1 MGPVENQG
9 GQTMTKKR
17 LYIISLDAFGDADL
31 AFASTLPHFQKL
43 MAISAQVTGV
53 RTVYPSLTYMAHTSI
68 ATGMYPNHHG
78 IVNNTHLQPERISPD
93 WYWYEKEIQTPTIFQ
108 VAKNAGYTVG
118 TLLWPVTGR
127 SKAIDYNLAEIFP
140 NRPWQNQIM
149 VSGYA
154 SSLKYAL
161 DMNKKYQ
168 HLRKGIA
175 QPELDDFI
183 TAVAIDTIKN
193 KKPDM
198 LAIHLVDLDSTRH
211 KYGVKSTQAKEAIV
225 RMDKRLGE
233 IMETLTECDMLKDT
247 VLAVLGDHYQIDTHT
262 VIRPNHLFVQKGW
275 IKTDK
280 NNRIIDWK
288 VILKA
293 ADGAAY
299 IYRKDPSITNKM
311 ILDALKGIDSRID
324 KIFSKDE
331 FKYDGVDEDAVFIL
345 EAKAGYYFK
354 NDVIYPFMESTGK
367 TINGRTLA
375 KATHGFHPDKH
386 NYNTMLLLSGPGVNP
401 QARLKGARL
410 VDEGPTLLHA
420 IELQFP
426 NKTDGHILK
435 DLFL

>member
-1 MGPVENQG
+1 
-9 GQTMTKKR
+9 MTKKR

-31 AFASTLPHFQKL
+31 AFASTLPNFRKL
-43 MAISAQVTGV
+43 LSSSALVTGV

-68 ATGMYPNHHG
+68 ATGMYPNQHG
-78 IVNNTHLQPERISPD
+78 IVNNTRLQPERVSAD
-93 WYWYEKEIQTPTIFQ
+93 WYWYEKDIKTPTIFQ
-108 VAKNAGYTVG
+108 VAKEAGYSIS

-149 VSGYA
+149 VSGFA
-154 SSLKYAL
+154 SSLTYAL
-161 DMNKKYQ
+161 DMNKKYK
-168 HLRKGIA
+168 HLRNGIQ

-198 LAIHLVDLDSTRH
+198 MAIHLVDLDSTRH
-211 KYGVKSTQAKEAIV
+211 KYGVKSTQAREAVI

-233 IMETLTECDMLKDT
+233 IISTLQACDMVEDT

-262 VIRPNHLFVQKGW
+262 VIRPNHLFAQKGW
-275 IKTDK
+275 IQTDK
-280 NNRIIDWK
+280 NNRITDWK

-311 ILDALKGIDSRID
+311 ILDALKGIDSRIE
-324 KIFSKDE
+324 KIFTKEE
-331 FKYDGVDEDAVFIL
+331 FKYDGVDENAVFIL

-354 NDVIYPFMESTGK
+354 EDVYYPFMESTDK
-367 TINGRTLA
+367 TLSGRKLA

-386 NYNTMLLLSGPGVNP
+386 NYNTMLLLSGPGINTK
-401 QARLKGARL
+401 ARLEGARL

-420 IELQFP
+420 IGLTFP

-435 DLFL
+435 ELFL